1 MSDEVSIM
9 VKIADKEYPLKVSST
24 EIELVRRSEK
34 EATEKINELKG
45 NYNVRHGQDI
55 LAMALLQ
62 LLVEKNQQLM
72 DNTGSDSGIYEKLS
86 ELESFV
92 SDYIKST

>member
-34 EATEKINELKG
+34 EAEDKINELKG
-45 NYNVRHGQDI
+45 NYNVRHSQDI
-55 LAMALLQ
+55 MAMALLQ
-62 LLVEKNQQLM
+62 LLVEKNQKLM

-92 SDYIKST
+92 SDYIKSS

>member
-34 EATEKINELKG
+34 EIEDKINELKG
-45 NYNVRHGQDI
+45 NYNVRHSQDI
-55 LAMALLQ
+55 MAMTLLQ
-62 LLVEKNQQLM
+62 LLVEKNQKLM